1 MNSVFRFAGIV
12 ALLQCTFA
20 AGFARAA
27 DAPLPEKPTFSR
39 DIAPLLYKH
48 CSVCHRPGAAGPFDL
63 LAYDDLHRHLKQ
75 SLKVIEARV
84 MPPWLAESGFGEFSG
99 DRRLDDRAIALFQ
112 KWAAQGAAEGDPTEL
127 PKLPDAAAEW
137 TLGKP
142 DLILKAAK
150 AYSLSAEGNDVY
162 WNFVMPTG
170 LDSRRFVRAVELHSG
185 NARVVHHGFLYMDSS
200 STARRRSDNA
210 GGAGFEGMETG
221 EDTFAPE
228 GQNISWQPGKET
240 CIRTEDSPW
249 LIPADADL
257 LLQVHLRRRGKVEE
271 VQPEIGLY
279 FTDKPPTPLLYRIT
293 LRSTSIDIPAGVS
306 DYAIASNYTLPVDVE
321 ALSISAHAHYLGKEV
336 HGYAKLPDGRQVE
349 LLKISRWNFNMQD
362 SYTFKS
368 PLPLPKGAKIQMR
381 WEFDNSDRNAAN
393 PNSPPRRVQYG
404 VNSTDEMGELSIQL
418 RVKSRADYAILSAD
432 FARNWMWPDAIEFQE
447 NRLKR
452 NPNDARI
459 EVALAKLYMQA
470 GQQKEMARHLNA
482 AFKME
487 ADCPQ
492 ANYVLAHLL
501 VQRNDYAN
509 AADRY
514 RRCLQAEPDN
524 FRAQSDLALTL
535 GLLGKLPESVEQF
548 TSALKLNPRDSLTH
562 ANLGKVYA
570 LQGKLHE
577 ARIEIETAIRLD
589 PDQPVARDALKTVEM
604 LRKRDG
610 DGAIP

>member
-1 MNSVFRFAGIV
+1 MSSVFRLAGIV
-12 ALLQCTFA
+12 VLLQCAVTA
-20 AGFARAA
+20 EFARAA
-27 DAPLPEKPTFSR
+27 DVPLPEKPTFSR
-39 DIAPLLYKH
+39 DIAPLMYQH
-48 CSVCHRPGAAGPFDL
+48 CSACHRPGAAGPFDL
-63 LAYDDLHRHLKQ
+63 LTYDDLHRHLKQ

-99 DRRLDDRAIALFQ
+99 DRRLDERAIALFQ
-112 KWAAQGAAEGDPTEL
+112 KWAAQGAPEGDASEL
-127 PKLPDAAAEW
+127 PAAPAAAGEW

-142 DLILKAAK
+142 DLVLKAAK

-162 WNFVMPTG
+162 WNFVLPTG
-170 LDSRRFVRAVELHSG
+170 LDARRYVRAVELHSG

-200 STARRRSDNA
+200 GTAKRRSDKA

-240 CIRTEDSPW
+240 CIRTEESPW
-249 LIPADADL
+249 LLPADADL

-279 FTDKPPTPLLYRIT
+279 FTDKSPSLLLFRIT
-293 LRSTSIDIPAGVS
+293 LRSTSIDIPAGAS

-336 HGYAKLPDGRQVE
+336 HGYAKLPDGKQVE

-368 PLPLPKGAKIQMR
+368 PLPLPAGAKIQMR

-393 PNSPPRRVQYG
+393 PSSRPRRVQYG

-418 RVKSRADYAILSAD
+418 QVKNRMEYEILSAD
-432 FARNWMWPDAIEFQE
+432 FMRNWLWPDAVEFQE
-447 NRLKR
+447 NRLKH
-452 NPNDARI
+452 NPADARP
-459 EVALAKLYMQA
+459 EVALAKLYMQV
-470 GQQKEMARHLNA
+470 GRQQEMATHLNA
-482 AFKME
+482 AFKI
-487 ADCPQ
+487 DPNCPQ
-492 ANYVLAHLL
+492 ANYVMGHLL
-501 VQRNDYAN
+501 VQRRDYAN

-514 RRCLQAEPDN
+514 RRCLEEDPDN
-524 FRAQSDLALTL
+524 FRAQSDLALVL
-535 GLLGKLPESVEQF
+535 GLMGKLPESVEQF
-548 TSALKLNPRDSLTH
+548 TSALKLNPRGSLIH

-570 LQGKLHE
+570 IQGKLRE
-577 ARIEIETAIRLD
+577 ARTEIETALRLD
-589 PDQPVARDALKTVEM
+589 PDQPIARGALKSLEM
-604 LRKRDG
+604 MEKRS
-610 DGAIP
+610 PP